1 MDYVLLIAVDPS
13 VYANLTQDEQQRI
26 FGEYMA
32 YSEELR
38 AKGAHVEGNPLQGV
52 DTATTVQVRDGVRST
67 TDGPY
72 AEAKEVLVGYYVI
85 KADSLD
91 EALDWAAKIPDAR
104 YGSVEVRPV
113 MELPDL

>member
-13 VYANLTQDEQQRI
+13 SYANLSQDEQQGI
-26 FGEYMA
+26 FGEYFA
-32 YSEELR
+32 YTEELR
-38 AKGAHVEGNPLQGV
+38 AKGAYVEGNPLQGV

-104 YGSVEVRPV
+104 FGSIEVRPV
-113 MELPDL
+113 MELPDM